1 MRGARPIQGGVHTQ
15 LPSIDLLAVEAAD
28 SLGGLCFRL
37 ELDKCKATRPTG
49 FTVDADV
56 DMLDLAGCS
65 ESSRELLFS
74 GAKTEIANEDL
85 R

>member
-1 MRGARPIQGGVHTQ
+1 VRRTRPVQGGVHPQ
-15 LPSIDLLAVEAAD
+15 LAAIHLLSVETAD
-28 SLGGLCFRL
+28 GLGGLGFGF
-37 ELDKCKATRPTG
+37 ELDEGKAARPTG
-49 FTVDADV
+49 FTVGADV
-56 DMLDLAGCS
+56 NVLDLAGCS